1 MDTWEHAY
9 VVMRQMIEKVKFY
22 KVGENEQ
29 DARIKDSGCL
39 RSKVRRKLKI
49 NYLPLSELTLS
60 PQPLPNPQSLWINDN
75 TFHTSSCPSVLLFF
89 GWPKNHISLIL
100 RLSQTAFFCLI
111 WSDCFQLSICKINF
125 LHPSL
130 WNTFLNIVPVAVVLN
145 ISELPSNLTFPNN
158 HWYL

>member
-1 MDTWEHAY
+1 
-9 VVMRQMIEKVKFY
+9 MRQMIEKVKFF
-22 KVGENEQ
+22 KVGEREWE
-29 DARIKDSGCL
+29 ARIKDSGCL
-39 RSKVRRKLKI
+39 RTKVRRKLKI

-60 PQPLPNPQSLWINDN
+60 SHPLPNPLPLWISDN

-111 WSDCFQLSICKINF
+111 SSDCFQLSIYKISF

-130 WNTFLNIVPVAVVLN
+130 WNTFLNIASVAVVLN
-145 ISELPSNLTFPNN
+145 NSELPFNLTFRNN
-158 HWYL
+158 H